1 MALPTP
7 PSTTHHDR
15 DIRLPGSRVA
25 WSQQNQYFVFTA
37 SPKANIS
44 LPRHLEHPA
53 KSILKKCSQTFLPVP
68 EDDTREVT
76 PEPEDPLV
84 NLTYLARPV
93 SLIIDPQ
100 SSLRDVIEAY
110 SVLNARIRA
119 AVTDSTDGDSSWPL
133 FQPLRKHTQ
142 ALVDGICRD
151 LGRALIEPDTIAVQD
166 DEPPVLDCDK
176 ECDVEETCSL
186 LPSPKRSPKKKKKG
200 MSAAQVKLAR
210 DLCTTTHTVLRL
222 LSAVFTSSAVYQL
235 FSEAQLRDML
245 THVLAIPMA
254 EALPTPNARKTC
266 ALSIWLLQVQRLPE
280 EVLLPARDRIAFAL
294 RRGMEGELGKEG
306 KKGSA
311 CDGLKAIHDLSLYQ
325 PSTFV
330 PAFVELL
337 PSILSN
343 LLAPTLTLRTQA
355 CHALGGF
362 VLGVIALPPSV
373 LHTRISN
380 TVAAFLTTSAASPP
394 RTTKTG
400 NTSKPEPLIVRT
412 LRSTLNASDPTH
424 VAHGPVWAL
433 SVLACFIVLLG
444 PKLCTDI
451 QLTRI
456 VSALL
461 TLAIRNKKSSVR
473 ALGCLLWRCITW
485 AYMRPPLR
493 SELNAELDNEG
504 VGMQDEDIQLARENF
519 WKLIRSVVDM
529 GVGVSTV
536 AALITDELD
545 DEDRLRKA
553 IELVKGMIQK
563 GSQACE
569 DGMEITRIF
578 VSFENTGQS
587 WTLNKLLPH
596 SLFSS
601 NPGLLTAEY
610 NGLSN
615 VVRPI
620 FDECPQLT
628 DVRSLTREELSRDWV
643 FDELIELWKI
653 ALISLRM
660 TEKYALPLEITGIW
674 EGLMKANVAFLLD
687 ADDHNGIV
695 NFGTRAANL
704 LADILGDHTL
714 NFTSAAG
721 VPSPT
726 LSTPGAYYRYARRL
740 ERSSPSNAS
749 IKLQIV
755 RELWAIMRT
764 TFPNNLLHNGGA
776 KILECLV
783 EDEEVLT
790 EQATTDNAR
799 TEWAYLCAETL
810 VVCDV
815 DELRKFWARRARS
828 VALMPYEAGVQNLVW
843 RRFVEKWRED
853 AESSW
858 EGAVVLL
865 GVPFDKSY
873 AWELNNEDFNIW
885 DGFLRDAM
893 DQARDGGLDAMT
905 LLDHV
910 AEDLARVPGPA
921 QASFTRIADLLL
933 THFEIGDVRQIPA
946 NVFDFVNDTLLSTYP
961 PEPRNL
967 KPCTWL
973 LATLTRIIDGCPV
986 DRILDLLQT
995 IQDGVSIWVA
1005 DDRSVFSEDEYIYDV
1020 LPLYQT
1026 ALLSL
1031 KDLPGDIDVLTT
1043 LSPFLHSAFIG
1054 RGEVLPISKEA
1065 FRDFWITSFA
1075 DCDGPEEGW
1084 PEDIRACLRYCGLS
1098 SDNVPEDL
1106 SSELSEPP
1114 PSDATVC
1121 TYPASGTSSSRA
1133 TSLLR
1138 GGEST
1143 CTTVHTESES
1153 DSESEVDSDDLPII
1167 GRLRPASFTRFGD
1180 LGGSVRCSAL
1190 TPAQVCTVLALSTPI
1205 KKLQSTVTP
1214 PRPQKPVTTPESYQ
1228 SLILRPPAP
1237 TLPIPPSAPSTP
1249 KRTPPGTKSSSSVSP
1264 SKRAK
1269 LHDKENVSPSLPLS
1283 VTERLS
1289 ARSSPGSSLSTA
1301 SPVLGKRQA
1310 LEESPYEGTPKKGRT
1325 ISPAATF
1332 IRSSV
1337 VFPSSSES
1345 DLEEE
1350 MAVEASLFAPLGKKR
1365 PRRNG
1370 ASHTEL
1376 SQESPTSRKR
1386 KRSRLVFD
1394 AVVVPPLVDV
1404 RRQWQ
1409 LQRRASAE
1417 DAAATPMSP
1426 PLLHRRLSLPYLRDS
1441 DGDNLPQAKRVK
1453 RLRHLEDAELSDA
1466 SPRSSLKALEDIVIA
1481 GSDDSIIMA
1490 GPQLEHPGSDD
1501 DPHIGQ
1507 VSPRHLASPA
1517 PRRRLGFDYDF
1528 SSDGF
1533 SSSPS
1538 RDLIARRQRRF
1549 GNVTGQ
1555 T

>member
-7 PSTTHHDR
+7 PSTSHRDR
-15 DIRLPGSRVA
+15 DDIRLPGSRVA
-25 WSQQNQYFVFTA
+25 WSHQNQYFVFTT
-37 SPKANIS
+37 SPKGNVPP
-44 LPRHLEHPA
+44 PRHLEHPA
-53 KSILKKCSQTFLPVP
+53 KPILKKYSQTFLPVP

-76 PEPEDPLV
+76 PEPEDPLA
-84 NLTYLARPV
+84 NLTYLERPV
-93 SLIIDPQ
+93 TQIFDPQ
-100 SSLRDVIEAY
+100 SSLRNLIEAY
-110 SVLNARIRA
+110 SVLTTRIRA
-119 AVTDSTDGDSSWPL
+119 A
-133 FQPLRKHTQ
+133 LRKHTQ
-142 ALVDGICRD
+142 AFVDGVCRD
-151 LGRALIEPDTIAVQD
+151 LGRALVEPDTIAIQD
-166 DEPPVLDCDK
+166 DEPLVPDCGDA
-176 ECDVEETCSL
+176 CDAEETCSL

-210 DLCTTTHTVLRL
+210 DLCTTTHVVLRL
-222 LSAVFTSSAVYQL
+222 LSVIFTSSAVYQL

-362 VLGVIALPPSV
+362 VLGVVALPHST

-380 TVAAFLTTSAASPP
+380 TVAAFLTTSITSPP
-394 RTTKTG
+394 RTTKSG
-400 NTSKPEPLIVRT
+400 NTVKAEPLIVRT
-412 LRSTLNASDPTH
+412 LRSTLNAPDPAH

-444 PKLCTDI
+444 PRLCTDI

-461 TLAIRNKKSSVR
+461 TLAIRSKKSSVR

-485 AYMRPPLR
+485 AYMRPPLK
-493 SELNAELDNEG
+493 SEHDAQQDNG
-504 VGMQDEDIQLARENF
+504 AVDVQDQDIPLARENF

-536 AALITDELD
+536 AALIADEHD

-553 IELVKGMIQK
+553 IELVKSMIQK
-563 GSQACE
+563 GAQACE
-569 DGMEITRIF
+569 DGMEIARIF
-578 VSFENTGQS
+578 VSFENTGQA

-601 NPGLLTAEY
+601 HPGLLTAEY
-610 NGLSN
+610 SGLSS

-620 FDECPQLT
+620 FDECPQLI

-653 ALISLRM
+653 ALSSLRM
-660 TEKYALPLEITGIW
+660 TEKHDLPAEITGIW
-674 EGLMKANVAFLLD
+674 EGLMRANVAFLLD
-687 ADDHNGIV
+687 ADDHDGIV
-695 NFGTRAANL
+695 GFGARAANL
-704 LADILGDHTL
+704 LVDILGDHTL
-714 NFTSAAG
+714 DFASAAG
-721 VPSPT
+721 RPSH
-726 LSTPGAYYRYARRL
+726 
-740 ERSSPSNAS
+740 SNAS
-749 IKLQIV
+749 IKLSIV

-764 TFPNNLLHNGGA
+764 TFPHNLLHVGGLN
-776 KILECLV
+776 ILECLV
-783 EDEEVLT
+783 EDEEALT
-790 EQATTDNAR
+790 EQLTTDDAR
-799 TEWAYLCAETL
+799 TQWGYLCAETL
-810 VVCDV
+810 VVCDA

-828 VALMPYEAGVQNLVW
+828 VALMPYEAGAQNLIW
-843 RRFVEKWRED
+843 RCFIEKWKED

-865 GVPFDKSY
+865 GVPFD
-873 AWELNNEDFNIW
+873 
-885 DGFLRDAM
+885 
-893 DQARDGGLDAMT
+893 
-905 LLDHV
+905 
-910 AEDLARVPGPA
+910 PA
-921 QASFTRIADLLL
+921 YASFTRVADLLL
-933 THFEIGDVRQIPA
+933 THFDIGDARQIPSS
-946 NVFDFVNDTLLSTYP
+946 VFDFVNDTLVSTYP

-973 LATLTRIIDGCPV
+973 IVTLTRIVDACPV
-986 DRILDLLQT
+986 DQLLELLQA
-995 IQDGVSIWVA
+995 IQDGISIWIS
-1005 DDRSVFSEDEYIYDV
+1005 DECGVFTEDEYIYDV

-1031 KDLPGDIDVLTT
+1031 KDLPGNVGVLTT
-1043 LSPFLHSAFIG
+1043 LSSFLHSTFSG
-1054 RGEVLPISKEA
+1054 RGEVLSVSKEA
-1065 FRDFWITSFA
+1065 FRDFWAASFA
-1075 DCDGPEEGW
+1075 DCDQPEGGW
-1084 PEDIRACLRYCGLS
+1084 PEDIRACLRYYS
-1098 SDNVPEDL
+1098 
-1106 SSELSEPP
+1106 
-1114 PSDATVC
+1114 
-1121 TYPASGTSSSRA
+1121 
-1133 TSLLR
+1133 
-1138 GGEST
+1138 
-1143 CTTVHTESES
+1143 ESES
-1153 DSESEVDSDDLPII
+1153 EAESEDSPVI
-1167 GRLRPASFTRFGD
+1167 GRLRPASFTYFMD
-1180 LGGSVRCSAL
+1180 LGDTVKCPTLPRV
-1190 TPAQVCTVLALSTPI
+1190 QVGTALSTPT

-1237 TLPIPPSAPSTP
+1237 TLPIPPTTPSTP
-1249 KRTPPGTKSSSSVSP
+1249 KRTPSAPKSASSLSP

-1269 LHDKENVSPSLPLS
+1269 LHDKENISPSLLS

-1289 ARSSPGSSLSTA
+1289 AKSSSGPSSSTT
-1301 SPVLGKRQA
+1301 SPVLGKRQTS
-1310 LEESPYEGTPKKGRT
+1310 EESPYESTPKKGRT
-1325 ISPAATF
+1325 IPPAATF

-1337 VFPSSSES
+1337 VFPSSNED
-1345 DLEEE
+1345 DLEDEL
-1350 MAVEASLFAPLGKKR
+1350 AVEACLLTPLGKRR
-1365 PRRNG
+1365 PRRDGVPNP
-1370 ASHTEL
+1370 EL
-1376 SQESPTSRKR
+1376 SDELPICRKR
-1386 KRSRLVFD
+1386 KRSRLIFD
-1394 AVVVPPLVDV
+1394 AVVVPPLADV

-1409 LQRRASAE
+1409 LHRRASAE
-1417 DAAATPMSP
+1417 DAVSSTS
-1426 PLLHRRLSLPYLRDS
+1426 PLLHRRLSLPHVCDS
-1441 DGDNLPQAKRVK
+1441 DGNTLPQARVK
-1453 RLRHLEDAELSDA
+1453 RLKRLEDAELSDA
-1466 SPRSSLKALEDIVIA
+1466 SPRSSLTALEDIVIA
-1481 GSDDSIIMA
+1481 GSDDSIILAA
-1490 GPQLEHPGSDD
+1490 GSAPELPSSDD
-1501 DPHIGQ
+1501 DLHIGQ

-1517 PRRRLGFDYDF
+1517 PRRRLDF
-1528 SSDGF
+1528 EHDHPSDNF

-1538 RDLIARRQRRF
+1538 RDLIARRQQRF
-1549 GNVTGQ
+1549 GSVADQ

>member
-7 PSTTHHDR
+7 PSTTHRDR

-25 WSQQNQYFVFTA
+25 WSQQNQYFVFTT
-37 SPKANIS
+37 SPKGNVPF
-44 LPRHLEHPA
+44 PRHLEHPA
-53 KSILKKCSQTFLPVP
+53 KSILKKNSQTFLPIL

-93 SLIIDPQ
+93 TQIIDPQ
-100 SSLRDVIEAY
+100 SSLRDLIEAY

-119 AVTDSTDGDSSWPL
+119 AVTDSTDGDASWPL

-142 ALVDGICRD
+142 AFVDGVCRD
-151 LGRALIEPDTIAVQD
+151 LARVLVEPDTIMVPD
-166 DEPPVLDCDK
+166 DEPPVLDCGD
-176 ECDVEETCSL
+176 ECNVEETCSL
-186 LPSPKRSPKKKKKG
+186 LPSPKRSPTKKKKG

-210 DLCTTTHTVLRL
+210 DMCMTTHTALRL
-222 LSAVFTSSAVYQL
+222 LGVVFTSSAVYQL

-330 PAFVELL
+330 PSFVDLL

-362 VLGVIALPPSV
+362 VLGVIALPHSS
-373 LHTRISN
+373 LHTRISK
-380 TVAAFLTTSAASPP
+380 TVATFLTISTSSPP
-394 RTTKTG
+394 RKTKSG
-400 NTSKPEPLIVRT
+400 NTLKPEPLIVRT
-412 LRSTLNASDPTH
+412 LRSTLNATDPTH

-433 SVLACFIVLLG
+433 SVLASFIVLLG

-461 TLAIRNKKSSVR
+461 TLAIRSKKSSVR

-485 AYMRPPLR
+485 AYMRPPLK
-493 SELNAELDNEG
+493 SEPSAGDNEG
-504 VGMQDEDIQLARENF
+504 AGMHDQDVPLARDNF
-519 WKLIRSVVDM
+519 WKLVRSVVDM

-536 AALITDELD
+536 AALITDEHD

-553 IELVKGMIQK
+553 IELVKSMIQK

-569 DGMEITRIF
+569 DGMEIARIF

-587 WTLNKLLPH
+587 WTLKKLLPH

-610 NGLSN
+610 SGLSS

-653 ALISLRM
+653 ALKSLRM
-660 TEKYALPLEITGIW
+660 TEKYDLPLEITGIW
-674 EGLMKANVAFLLD
+674 EGLMRANVAFLID
-687 ADDHNGIV
+687 ADDHDGIV
-695 NFGTRAANL
+695 SFGAHAANL
-704 LADILGDHTL
+704 LVDILGDYTL
-714 NFTSAAG
+714 NFTSTDG
-721 VPSPT
+721 VPSPPP
-726 LSTPGAYYRYARRL
+726 STPGAYYRYARRL
-740 ERSSPSNAS
+740 EQSSRSNAS
-749 IKLQIV
+749 IKLNIV
-755 RELWAIMRT
+755 RELWAIMRS
-764 TFPNNLLHNGGA
+764 TFPRTLLHVGGT
-776 KILECLV
+776 KILECLI
-783 EDEEVLT
+783 EDEEALT
-790 EQATTDNAR
+790 EQQTTDGAR
-799 TEWAYLCAETL
+799 TQWAYLCAETL
-810 VVCDV
+810 VVCDA
-815 DELRKFWARRARS
+815 DELRRFWARRARS
-828 VALMPYEAGVQNLVW
+828 VGLMPYEAGVQTLVW
-843 RRFVEKWRED
+843 RCLVEKWIED
-853 AESSW
+853 VESSW

-865 GVPFDKSY
+865 GVPFNKSN
-873 AWELNNEDFNIW
+873 AWELNNEDFTIW

-893 DQARDGGLDAMT
+893 NRARDGGSDAMT
-905 LLDHV
+905 LLDDIAV
-910 AEDLARVPGPA
+910 DLARVPCPA
-921 QASFTRIADLLL
+921 NASFTRLADILL
-933 THFEIGDVRQIPA
+933 TQFDIGDARQVSS

-973 LATLTRIIDGCPV
+973 IATLTRIVDACPIDQLV
-986 DRILDLLQT
+986 ELLQA
-995 IQDGVSIWVA
+995 IQDGVGIWVS
-1005 DDRSVFSEDEYIYDV
+1005 DKCGVFAEDEYIYDV

-1026 ALLSL
+1026 ALLGL
-1031 KDLPGDIDVLTT
+1031 KDLHGNIGVLNT
-1043 LSPFLHSAFIG
+1043 LSSFLHSAFGG
-1054 RGEVLPISKEA
+1054 RGQVLPVSKEA
-1065 FRDFWITSFA
+1065 FRDFWIASFA
-1075 DCDGPEEGW
+1075 DSDEPEEGW
-1084 PEDIRACLRYCGLS
+1084 PEDIRACLQYCGLL
-1098 SDNVPEDL
+1098 SDDVPEQF
-1106 SSELSEPP
+1106 SSELSES
-1114 PSDATVC
+1114 PSDTAVC
-1121 TYPASGTSSSRA
+1121 ASPVSSVSGTPSSRT
-1133 TSLLR
+1133 TSLSWDN
-1138 GGEST
+1138 EST
-1143 CTTVHTESES
+1143 CTTVHIDSDS
-1153 DSESEVDSDDLPII
+1153 DSEAESEDSPII
-1167 GRLRPASFTRFGD
+1167 GRLRPASFTSFGD
-1180 LGGSVRCSAL
+1180 LGAPVKRSAL
-1190 TPAQVCTVLALSTPI
+1190 PVQVYTALSTPT
-1205 KKLQSTVTP
+1205 KKPQSTVTP
-1214 PRPQKPVTTPESYQ
+1214 PRPHKPVTTPESYQ

-1237 TLPIPPSAPSTP
+1237 TLPIPSTTPSTP
-1249 KRTPPGTKSSSSVSP
+1249 KRISSGPKSASSISP

-1269 LHDKENVSPSLPLS
+1269 LHDKENVSPILPLT
-1283 VTERLS
+1283 VMERLS
-1289 ARSSPGSSLSTA
+1289 TKSSLGSSLSTA

-1310 LEESPYEGTPKKGRT
+1310 LEQSPYEGTPKKGRT
-1325 ISPAATF
+1325 IPPAAAF

-1337 VFPSSSES
+1337 AFPSSTES
-1345 DLEEE
+1345 DLEDEL
-1350 MAVEASLFAPLGKKR
+1350 AVEASLLTPLGK
-1365 PRRNG
+1365 RRVRRGG
-1370 ASHTEL
+1370 APYPEL
-1376 SQESPTSRKR
+1376 SEDSSISRKR
-1386 KRSRLVFD
+1386 KRSRIVFD
-1394 AVVVPPLVDV
+1394 AVVVPPLADV

-1417 DAAATPMSP
+1417 DAVSP
-1426 PLLHRRLSLPYLRDS
+1426 ASPLLHRTLSLPHLRDS
-1441 DGDNLPQAKRVK
+1441 DGDTLSQARVK
-1453 RLRHLEDAELSDA
+1453 RLKRLEDAELSDT

-1481 GSDDSIIMA
+1481 GSDDSIILAA
-1490 GPQLEHPGSDD
+1490 GSQPELPSSDD

-1517 PRRRLGFDYDF
+1517 PRRRLSFEYDRPG
-1528 SSDGF
+1528 DDF

-1538 RDLIARRQRRF
+1538 RDLIARRQQRF
-1549 GNVTGQ
+1549 GSVIGQ

>member
-1 MALPTP
+1 MALLPTP
-7 PSTTHHDR
+7 PSTSHRDR

-25 WSQQNQYFVFTA
+25 WSQQNQYFVFTT
-37 SPKANIS
+37 SPKGNIPP
-44 LPRHLEHPA
+44 PRHLEHPA
-53 KSILKKCSQTFLPVP
+53 KPILKKYSQTFLPVP

-76 PEPEDPLV
+76 PEPEDPLA
-84 NLTYLARPV
+84 NLTYLERPV
-93 SLIIDPQ
+93 TQIFDSQ
-100 SSLRDVIEAY
+100 SSLRNLIEAY
-110 SVLNARIRA
+110 SVLTTRIRA
-119 AVTDSTDGDSSWPL
+119 AVADSTDGDASWPL

-142 ALVDGICRD
+142 AFVDGVCRD
-151 LGRALIEPDTIAVQD
+151 LGRALVEPDTIAIQD
-166 DEPPVLDCDK
+166 DEPLVPDCDDA
-176 ECDVEETCSL
+176 CDAEETCSL
-186 LPSPKRSPKKKKKG
+186 LPSPKKSPKKKKKG

-210 DLCTTTHTVLRL
+210 DLCTTTHVVLRL
-222 LSAVFTSSAVYQL
+222 LSVIFTSPAVYQL

-362 VLGVIALPPSV
+362 VLGVVALPHST

-380 TVAAFLTTSAASPP
+380 TVAAFLTTSVTSPP
-394 RTTKTG
+394 RTTKSG
-400 NTSKPEPLIVRT
+400 NTVKPEPLIVRT
-412 LRSTLNASDPTH
+412 LRSTLNAPDPAH

-433 SVLACFIVLLG
+433 SVLACLIVLLG
-444 PKLCTDI
+444 PRLCTDI

-461 TLAIRNKKSSVR
+461 TLAIRSKKSSVR

-485 AYMRPPLR
+485 AYMRPPLK
-493 SELNAELDNEG
+493 SEHDAEQDNEA
-504 VGMQDEDIQLARENF
+504 VDVKDQDIPLARESF

-536 AALITDELD
+536 AALIADEHD

-553 IELVKGMIQK
+553 IELVKSMIQK

-569 DGMEITRIF
+569 DGMEIARIF
-578 VSFENTGQS
+578 VSFENTGQA

-601 NPGLLTAEY
+601 HPGLLTAEY
-610 NGLSN
+610 SGLSS

-653 ALISLRM
+653 ALSSLRM
-660 TEKYALPLEITGIW
+660 AEKYDLPAEITGIW
-674 EGLMKANVAFLLD
+674 EGLMRANVAFLLD
-687 ADDHNGIV
+687 ADDHDGIV
-695 NFGTRAANL
+695 GFGARAANL
-704 LADILGDHTL
+704 LVDILGDHTL
-714 NFTSAAG
+714 DFASAAG
-721 VPSPT
+721 VPSPPP
-726 LSTPGAYYRYARRL
+726 STPGAYYHYAQRL
-740 ERSSPSNAS
+740 ERPSRSNAS
-749 IKLQIV
+749 IKLNIV

-764 TFPNNLLHNGGA
+764 TFPHNLLHVGGLN
-776 KILECLV
+776 ILECLV
-783 EDEEVLT
+783 EDEEALT
-790 EQATTDNAR
+790 EQPVTDDAR
-799 TEWAYLCAETL
+799 TQWGYLCAETL
-810 VVCDV
+810 VVCDA

-828 VALMPYEAGVQNLVW
+828 LTLMPYEAGAQNLIW
-843 RRFVEKWRED
+843 RCFIEKWRED

-865 GVPFDKSY
+865 GVPFDKSN
-873 AWELNNEDFNIW
+873 AWELNNEDFAMW
-885 DGFLRDAM
+885 DDFLRDAM
-893 DQARDGGLDAMT
+893 DRATDGGLDAVI

-910 AEDLARVPGPA
+910 AADLARVPCPA
-921 QASFTRIADLLL
+921 HASFTRVADLLL
-933 THFEIGDVRQIPA
+933 THFDIGDARQIPSS
-946 NVFDFVNDTLLSTYP
+946 VFDFVNDTLVSTYP

-973 LATLTRIIDGCPV
+973 IVTLTRIVDACPV
-986 DRILDLLQT
+986 DQLLELLQA
-995 IQDGVSIWVA
+995 IQDGISIWIS
-1005 DDRSVFSEDEYIYDV
+1005 DECGVFTEDEYMYDV

-1031 KDLPGDIDVLTT
+1031 KDLPGNISVLTT
-1043 LSPFLHSAFIG
+1043 LSSFLHSAFSG
-1054 RGEVLPISKEA
+1054 RGEALPVSKEA
-1065 FRDFWITSFA
+1065 YRDFWVASFA
-1075 DCDGPEEGW
+1075 DNDEPEGGW
-1084 PEDIRACLRYCGLS
+1084 PEDIGACLRCCGLS
-1098 SDNVPEDL
+1098 PDDVPEEL

-1114 PSDATVC
+1114 SDTVV
-1121 TYPASGTSSSRA
+1121 YVSPVSGVSGTPSSRA
-1133 TSLLR
+1133 MSLLQDD
-1138 GGEST
+1138 EST
-1143 CTTVHTESES
+1143 STKVHV
-1153 DSESEVDSDDLPII
+1153 DSESESEAESEDSPVI
-1167 GRLRPASFTRFGD
+1167 GRLRPASFTYFMD
-1180 LGGSVRCSAL
+1180 LGDTVKCPTL
-1190 TPAQVCTVLALSTPI
+1190 PPVQVGTALSTPT

-1237 TLPIPPSAPSTP
+1237 TLPIPPTVPSTP
-1249 KRTPPGTKSSSSVSP
+1249 KRTPSGPKSASSLSP

-1269 LHDKENVSPSLPLS
+1269 LHDKENISPSLLS

-1289 ARSSPGSSLSTA
+1289 SKSSPGPSLSTT
-1301 SPVLGKRQA
+1301 SPVLGKRQT

-1325 ISPAATF
+1325 IPPAATF

-1337 VFPSSSES
+1337 VFPSSNED
-1345 DLEEE
+1345 DLEDEL
-1350 MAVEASLFAPLGKKR
+1350 AVEACLFSPLGKRR
-1365 PRRNG
+1365 PRRDGVPNP
-1370 ASHTEL
+1370 EL
-1376 SQESPTSRKR
+1376 SDELPICRKR
-1386 KRSRLVFD
+1386 KRSRLIFD
-1394 AVVVPPLVDV
+1394 AVVVPPLADV

-1409 LQRRASAE
+1409 LHRRASAE
-1417 DAAATPMSP
+1417 DAVSSTS
-1426 PLLHRRLSLPYLRDS
+1426 PLLHRRLSLPHVCDS
-1441 DGDNLPQAKRVK
+1441 DGNILSQARVK
-1453 RLRHLEDAELSDA
+1453 RLKRLEDAELSDA
-1466 SPRSSLKALEDIVIA
+1466 SPRSSLTALEDIVIA
-1481 GSDDSIIMA
+1481 GSDDSIILAA
-1490 GPQLEHPGSDD
+1490 GSAPELPSSDD
-1501 DPHIGQ
+1501 DLHIGQ

-1517 PRRRLGFDYDF
+1517 PRRRLDF
-1528 SSDGF
+1528 EHDHPSDDF

-1538 RDLIARRQRRF
+1538 RDLIARRQQRF
-1549 GNVTGQ
+1549 GSVADQ